1 MSALPPPASNPP
13 RRGWVYPVIIVAVI
27 AGMAVAAWFMFI
39 RDDPAP
45 AAKGGGTA
53 ETKGGAS
60 GKGAG
65 GKGGGKGG
73 GRGGGDPNRVQP
85 VTAVAARSGDLNI
98 VQTALGT
105 ATAGK
110 VVTVKPRVDGQLQSI
125 AFEEGQLVKQGQA
138 LAQIDPVPFQVAL
151 QQVEGNLAQTAA
163 QLNNARLDLERYRTL
178 LAQDSIAAQQVDQQ
192 AAQVRQLE
200 GTVKVGQAQVDNAK
214 LQLSYTRIAAPI
226 AGRVGLK
233 QVDAGNMV
241 RGSDATGIAVIT
253 QVDPISVVFTIPQDT
268 LPRVLARLKAGER
281 IEVEAWDREQ
291 KAVLARGRLLSTDN
305 QIDVTT
311 GTVKLKGE
319 FPNAEGKLFPNQFVN
334 VRMVVDIRK
343 NVVIVPSAAIQGG
356 AQGTVVYVVKEDSTV
371 TLRPVKTGP
380 IEGQN
385 TAIESGLAAGERVI
399 TDGVDRIREG
409 AKVEVTQPGAAARG
423 GGGRG
428 NMDPAKREEMR
439 KRMESMTPEEREQFR
454 KQRQQERAAEGAA
467 PAATPEPAKVE
478 TVKPAAGAPA
488 PAKVEAVKPTAGAPA
503 ASKTG
508 PGPAAGK
515 STPAPT
521 PDQAAPRPAPA
532 GAEDRDAFRKSLEG
546 MTPEQRR
553 EAMKKRLEAMT
564 PEQREEWKK
573 RREARE
579 KAPQ

>member
-1 MSALPPPASNPP
+1 M
-13 RRGWVYPVIIVAVI
+13 VILAII

-39 RDDPAP
+39 RADPAP
-45 AAKGGGTA
+45 ATAAKGGASQEGKA
-53 ETKGGAS
+53 GGAS
-60 GKGAG
+60 GKGS
-65 GKGGGKGG
+65 GKGGAGKGG
-73 GRGGGDPNRVQP
+73 GRFGGDPNRVQP
-85 VTAVAARSGDLNI
+85 VTAAAARTGDLKI

-105 ATAGK
+105 ATASK

-178 LAQDSIAAQQVDQQ
+178 LTQDSIAAQQVDQQ

-200 GTVKVGQAQVDNAK
+200 GTVKIGQAQVDNAK
-214 LQLSYTRIAAPI
+214 LQLSYTRITAPI
-226 AGRVGLK
+226 GGRVGLK

-253 QVDPISVVFTIPQDT
+253 QVDPIAVVFTIPQDT

-291 KAVLARGRLLSTDN
+291 KEVLARGRLITTDN

-311 GTVKLKGE
+311 GTVKLKAE
-319 FPNAEGKLFPNQFVN
+319 FPNPEGKLFPNQFVN
-334 VRMVVDIRK
+334 VRMTVDIRK

-356 AQGTVVYVVKEDSTV
+356 AQATVVYVVKEDSTV

-409 AKVEVTQPGAAARG
+409 AKVEVTQPGAAGGGARG
-423 GGGRG
+423 TI
-428 NMDPAKREEMR
+428 DPAKREEIR
-439 KRMESMTPEEREQFR
+439 KKMEAMTPEQREQFR
-454 KQRQQERAAEGAA
+454 KQRQEARGAQGAA
-467 PAATPEPAKVE
+467 PAPA
-478 TVKPAAGAPA
+478 PAAAA
-488 PAKVEAVKPTAGAPA
+488 KSEPAKVEAVKPAP
-503 ASKTG
+503 G
-508 PGPAAGK
+508 VPAKA
-515 STPAPT
+515 APT
-521 PDQAAPRPAPA
+521 ARPTPEAALSKAAPGPAPA

-553 EAMKKRLEAMT
+553 EAVKQRLESMT

-579 KAPQ
+579 KASQ